1 MYFLIRF
8 LRILKQFRR
17 RDHWEFWTLVWAKEN
32 LINKFAEVAITVLE
46 ILLRNFTCLYYT
58 KPDHNCCAELKWLLT
73 EKSHQRSRNS
83 LHLLL
88 YWIIIIIRNSQILD
102 RCRKCSR
109 RRASNLIWVHNSRS
123 LEIFVILLIFFVV
136 RRWASFENVQN
147 MKNVFTS

>member
-58 KPDHNCCAELKWLLT
+58 KLDHNCCSELKWLLT
-73 EKSHQRSRNS
+73 EKSHQRPRNW
-83 LHLLL
+83 LHLFL
-88 YWIIIIIRNSQILD
+88 YWIIIIRNIQIFD
-102 RCRKCSR
+102 RWRKCSR